1 MRFAIFLIGIALLVA
16 AVTAADTQKQTKT
29 HDEGWAGIKDALD
42 ISMKIAAQNELY
54 DADKIPIENEFFDGP
69 TKIRTKRI

>member
-16 AVTAADTQKQTKT
+16 AVTAADTQTKT

-42 ISMKIAAQNELY
+42 ISMKIAAQNKLY
-54 DADKIPIENEFFDGP
+54 DANKIPIANEFFDGP
-69 TKIRTKRI
+69 TKKRTKRI